1 MLHWL
6 DKKLHEVCIA
16 IIQFIVLLATIA
28 VYCYFAVTVIFWI
41 SFTAQLSEHPTDNWG
56 DFFEL
61 VAKQAGSNFFT
72 FLMLNPFVLVLTCT
86 LTIVVTIWCH
96 SWFFQTPK
104 FPEKEVKDQFLLK

>member
-41 SFTAQLSEHPTDNWG
+41 SFTA
-56 DFFEL
+56 
-61 VAKQAGSNFFT
+61 
-72 FLMLNPFVLVLTCT
+72 
-86 LTIVVTIWCH
+86 
-96 SWFFQTPK
+96 
-104 FPEKEVKDQFLLK
+104 